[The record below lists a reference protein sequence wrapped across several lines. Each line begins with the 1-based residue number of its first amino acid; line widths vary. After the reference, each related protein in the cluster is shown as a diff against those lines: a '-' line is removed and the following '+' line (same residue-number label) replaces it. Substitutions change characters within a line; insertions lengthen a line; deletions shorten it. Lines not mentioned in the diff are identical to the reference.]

1 MIHFILIR
9 QQRWRKLFRAEITG
23 IMTYTLLEQPT
34 FTYRMVV
41 SSTENHALAGILTKA
56 MYAMPQNLVEDLAAQ
71 YTTYKAAELT
81 FVDWIRLHPVVTV
94 LVLLI
99 FGWPLTTMAVIA
111 MRLSARKKA
120 QKAAREKAEELAEL
134 AEHVQAA
141 NKAKTA
147 FLSHMS
153 HDMRTPLNAI
163 MGFTGIAMK
172 NNPSDEVKN
181 CLEKIDESSEHL
193 LSLINDVLDLARVES
208 GKVKYNPVPADL
220 KSITDSAL
228 DITKGF
234 LTNRDISFKIQREEA
249 KILNVLVDPVRLR
262 DVLVNILSNAV
273 KFTPDGGTITFE
285 ARCQEKG
292 GDGYINM
299 HYRILDTGIGMSEEF
314 TKQAIQ
320 MIGENIGIDLM
331 LLDINMPQMNG
342 FEVLE
347 IMKRSQ
353 CIAETPVIMIS
364 SEDAVNTMRKAY
376 ELGITDYI
384 TRPFDSVIVKKR
396 VQNTLGLYMN
406 QKHLIN
412 VVYDQVYEKEEN
424 NNIMIQIMS
433 NILGSRNSE
442 SREHILH
449 IKTAT
454 EMMLRQLVKV
464 TDAYPLTEA
473 DIALITTASSLHDI
487 GKIRIPE
494 EILNKPGRLTDEEF
508 KIMKNHSELGA
519 AIIKDMDFP
528 QDHPL
533 VHTAWEICRWH
544 HERWDGK
551 GYPDGLKGEEIP
563 ISAQVVAIV
572 DVYDA
577 LTSERCYK
585 KAFDHDTAIQMIL
598 DGQCGQFNPI
608 LLKCLKELSIQ
619 LSKMLNKEMDDNKY
633 SHEIQRLSNE
643 ILSDKSLPSQIYSQS
658 LVKVMQE
665 KIDFFKSNSGMNSID
680 YNAVSGQLTILNG
693 NQQILCQRNNPK
705 IDLFKEFGVNEE
717 DAQYIRVLLHQTSV
731 QNKEISVQIKA
742 TVENNSQMYK
752 MKLHTLWSPMK
763 KDVCIGI
770 IGYFDTVK

>member
-1 MIHFILIR
+1 MDKRQKILI
-9 QQRWRKLFRAEITG
+9 
-23 IMTYTLLEQPT
+23 
-34 FTYRMVV
+34 
-41 SSTENHALAGILTKA
+41 
-56 MYAMPQNLVEDLAAQ
+56 
-71 YTTYKAAELT
+71 
-81 FVDWIRLHPVVTV
+81 VD
-94 LVLLI
+94 
-99 FGWPLTTMAVIA
+99 
-111 MRLSARKKA
+111 
-120 QKAAREKAEELAEL
+120 
-134 AEHVQAA
+134 
-141 NKAKTA
+141 
-147 FLSHMS
+147 
-153 HDMRTPLNAI
+153 D
-163 MGFTGIAMK
+163 
-172 NNPSDEVKN
+172 
-181 CLEKIDESSEHL
+181 SE
-193 LSLINDVLDLARVES
+193 
-208 GKVKYNPVPADL
+208 
-220 KSITDSAL
+220 
-228 DITKGF
+228 F
-234 LTNRDISFKIQREEA
+234 NRDMLKEILRETYNYLEA
-249 KILNVLVDPVRLR
+249 ENG
-262 DVLVNILSNAV
+262 N
-273 KFTPDGGTITFE
+273 
-285 ARCQEKG
+285 
-292 GDGYINM
+292 
-299 HYRILDTGIGMSEEF
+299 
-314 TKQAIQ
+314 QAIQ
-320 MIGENIGIDLM
+320 IMGENPGIDLM

-342 FEVLE
+342 FEVLKW
-347 IMKRSQ
+347 MNQSR
-353 CIAETPVIMIS
+353 CIDETPVIMIS
-364 SEDAVNTMRKAY
+364 SEDAVDTMRKAY

-508 KIMKNHSELGA
+508 QIMKTHSELGA

-528 QDHPL
+528 QDHRL

-563 ISAQVVAIV
+563 ISAQVVSIV

-608 LLKCLKELSIQ
+608 LLMCLKELSLQ
-619 LSKMLNKEMDDNKY
+619 LSKMIDKEMDDISY
-633 SHEIQRLSNE
+633 YHEVQRLSNE
-643 ILSDKSLPSQIYSQS
+643 ILSDRSLPNHNYSQN
-658 LVKVMQE
+658 VVRVMKE
-665 KIDFFKSNSGMNSID
+665 KLDFFKSNSGMNSIE
-680 YNAVSGQLTILNG
+680 YNTISGQLTILNG
-693 NQQILCQRNNPK
+693 KQQILCQRNNPNFN
-705 IDLFKEFGVNEE
+705 LFKEFGVNEE
-717 DAQYIRVLLHQTSV
+717 DVRHIQALLHQTSV

-742 TVENNSQMYK
+742 TVENVRQMYK
-752 MKLHTLWSPMK
+752 LKLHTLWSPLK
-763 KDVCIGI
+763 KDGYIGVV
-770 IGYFDTVK
+770 GYFNIVK